1 MGPEGGDGGGTG
13 AAGRGGG
20 SGGFCGALGAGRH
33 QRIRQGTR
41 AALAIAAATSL
52 VIAAVMLVFGRAIL
66 SGFISGTPQEVE
78 QAMGTAYFYLAV
90 MSVGL
95 PVLYVLHVLR
105 SAIQG
110 MGNTALP
117 MVSGVV
123 EFLMRTATA
132 LYLPLLA
139 GEAGIFFA
147 EPAAWLGADVVLAGS
162 YFAVARRRL
171 RNEEE

>member
-1 MGPEGGDGGGTG
+1 
-13 AAGRGGG
+13 
-20 SGGFCGALGAGRH
+20 
-33 QRIRQGTR
+33 
-41 AALAIAAATSL
+41 
-52 VIAAVMLVFGRAIL
+52 
-66 SGFISGTPQEVE
+66 
-78 QAMGTAYFYLAV
+78 MGTAYFYLAV

-117 MVSGVV
+117 MASGVV
-123 EFLMRTATA
+123 EFLMRTAAA

-147 EPAAWLGADVVLAGS
+147 EPAAWLGADVVLAAS